1 MRRQGTCDLSAICH
15 SGLMR
20 PADQFG
26 ERLRVVRTDRGLTQE
41 ELADA
46 SGLHRTEISLLE
58 RGKRTPIL
66 DTIVAV
72 AGGLGVTPSDLLEG
86 VG

>member
-1 MRRQGTCDLSAICH
+1 
-15 SGLMR
+15 MR
-20 PADQFG
+20 PTDQFG
-26 ERLRVVRTDRGLTQE
+26 EQLRKVRTERQLTQE
-41 ELADA
+41 QLAAA

-72 AGGLGVTPSDLLEG
+72 ARGLGVSPAELLDG

>member
-1 MRRQGTCDLSAICH
+1 
-15 SGLMR
+15 MR
-20 PADQFG
+20 PTDQFG
-26 ERLRVVRTDRGLTQE
+26 EQLRRVRTERQLTQE
-41 ELADA
+41 QLAEA

-72 AGGLGVTPSDLLEG
+72 ANGLGVTPSELLDG

>member
-1 MRRQGTCDLSAICH
+1 
-15 SGLMR
+15 MR
-20 PADQFG
+20 PTDQFG
-26 ERLRVVRTDRGLTQE
+26 ERLRRVRTEQMLTQE
-41 ELADA
+41 QLAEA

-72 AGGLGVTPSDLLEG
+72 AKGLGISPSELLEG

>member
-1 MRRQGTCDLSAICH
+1 
-15 SGLMR
+15 MR
-20 PADQFG
+20 PTDQFG
-26 ERLRVVRTDRGLTQE
+26 EQLRRVRTERHLTQE
-41 ELADA
+41 QLAEA

-72 AGGLGVTPSDLLEG
+72 ARGLGVSPSELLDG

>member
-1 MRRQGTCDLSAICH
+1 
-15 SGLMR
+15 MR
-20 PADQFG
+20 PTDQFG
-26 ERLRVVRTDRGLTQE
+26 EQLRRVRTEQQLTQE
-41 ELADA
+41 QLAEA

-72 AGGLGVTPSDLLEG
+72 ANGLGVTPSELLEG
-86 VG
+86 VR

>member
-1 MRRQGTCDLSAICH
+1 
-15 SGLMR
+15 MR
-20 PADQFG
+20 PTDQFG
-26 ERLRVVRTDRGLTQE
+26 EQLRKVRTERQLTQE
-41 ELADA
+41 QLATA

-72 AGGLGVTPSDLLEG
+72 AKGLGVSPAELLDG

>member
-1 MRRQGTCDLSAICH
+1 
-15 SGLMR
+15 MR
-20 PADQFG
+20 PTDQFG
-26 ERLRVVRTDRGLTQE
+26 GRVRAVRTERQLTQE
-41 ELADA
+41 QLAEA

-72 AGGLGVTPSDLLEG
+72 ANGLGVTPSELLEG

>member
-1 MRRQGTCDLSAICH
+1 
-15 SGLMR
+15 MR

-26 ERLRVVRTDRGLTQE
+26 ERLRAVRTERGFTQE
-41 ELADA
+41 QLADA

-72 AGGLGVTPSDLLEG
+72 ASGLGVSASDLLKG